1 MKMTYKVN
9 RVIEVI
15 DGDTV
20 DCLIDL
26 GFYVM
31 IRTRIRMIGI
41 DAPEIKGKTKALG
54 EASRAWLAAALDR
67 HKASLVVETTK
78 ADKYGRLLGHFKCSA
93 GSINDAMIANGHAQ
107 FYQL

>member
-1 MKMTYKVN
+1 MKMTYKVT
-9 RVIEVI
+9 RIIEVI

-41 DAPEIKGKTKALG
+41 DAPEIKGKTK
-54 EASRAWLAAALDR
+54 EAGAAARDWLAAALER
-67 HKASLVVETTK
+67 NKATLRVETTK
-78 ADKYGRLLGHFKCSA
+78 ADKYGRLLGHFKCEA
-93 GSINDAMIANGHAQ
+93 GSINDAMISNGHAK